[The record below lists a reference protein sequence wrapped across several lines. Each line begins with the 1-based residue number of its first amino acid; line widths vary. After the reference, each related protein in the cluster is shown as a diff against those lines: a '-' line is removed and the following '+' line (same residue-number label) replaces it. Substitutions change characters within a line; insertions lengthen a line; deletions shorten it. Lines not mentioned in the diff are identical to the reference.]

1 MRLPAWRS
9 SNPMSEPLI
18 TLDNVGFT
26 YRTLTGILKV
36 HKFQALR
43 SISFDVRPGETL
55 GVIGSN
61 GSGKSTLLKILARI
75 YRPDSGSIVFN
86 AGKISILSLA
96 LGFDPRL
103 SGADNAVLSSMLLG
117 ASFREATRLVDG
129 IIEFSELGKFAAQP
143 VKTYSSGMR
152 ARLGF
157 SVALNMQTDV
167 LLIDEALAVGDA
179 KFKEKSERAIVQR
192 VTSSQTV
199 VLVSHSEAQINR
211 LCDRAIWIEKGQ
223 IALEGDPALVTNRY
237 RESTK

>member
-1 MRLPAWRS
+1 MT
-9 SNPMSEPLI
+9 EPLI
-18 TLDNVGFT
+18 ALEKVGFT
-26 YRTLTGILKV
+26 YRTLSGMFKV
-36 HKFQALR
+36 NKFQALK

-75 YRPDSGSIVFN
+75 YRPDSGSIVFK
-86 AGKISILSLA
+86 ARKISILSLS

-103 SGADNAVLSSMLLG
+103 SGVDNAVLSSMLLG
-117 ASFREATRLVDG
+117 ASFREATQLVDG
-129 IIEFSELGKFAAQP
+129 IMEFSELGEFANKP

-179 KFKEKSERAIVQR
+179 KFKEKSERAIVER

-211 LCDRAIWIEKGQ
+211 LCDRAIWIERGRIVQ
-223 IALEGDPALVTNRY
+223 EGHPELVTRKY
-237 RESTK
+237 RESAKQ